1 MEAQGGSFPRGCGR
15 KRRRRGARSA
25 RVEDTSW
32 IAAPQLAPA
41 WPTAK
46 RPQHAAS
53 ESRRGFLLRC
63 VTYHRVRLLAAAKLG
78 LPLEDVIPGQWN
90 RFLTFSELELHDHVA
105 VDAERSFRA
114 SEIEFP
120 HAAEALVVKL
130 RGFISTRHKP
140 LAPNAQRL
148 GIVQPQDFNVRDV
161 KAGPLDRWQHFGQ
174 AGNVAAGEDIFA
186 DPGVGHARNGVAA
199 DGMEQ
204 HHSIVVEQS
213 VDFGEEFVVPAGAD
227 VLEHSDRDDA
237 IEGFTDIAIVLQPEV
252 DPVGE
257 THLASATGRDGE
269 LLLG

>member
-63 VTYHRVRLLAAAKLG
+63 VTYHRVRLLAAAKLS
-78 LPLEDVIPGQWN
+78 LPLEDVIPGQRN
-90 RFLTFSELELHDHVA
+90 LFLPLGELELHDHGA

-130 RGFISTRHKP
+130 CSLISTRHKP
-140 LAPNAQRL
+140 LAPNTQRL
-148 GIVQPQDFNVRDV
+148 GIMQAQDFNVRHV
-161 KAGPLDRWQHFGQ
+161 KTRPLDRWQDFGQ
-174 AGNVAAGEDIFA
+174 TRNVAPGEDIFA
-186 DPGVGHARNGVAA
+186 DPGVGNAGNGVAA
-199 DGMEQ
+199 DGMEK
-204 HHSIVVEQS
+204 HHPIVLEQS
-213 VDFGEEFVVPAGAD
+213 TDFGEEFVV
-227 VLEHSDRDDA
+227 
-237 IEGFTDIAIVLQPEV
+237 
-252 DPVGE
+252 
-257 THLASATGRDGE
+257 
-269 LLLG
+269 